1 MTLSP
6 RVRLVLAS
14 ALMLFIELALIRWTS
29 SNNLYLVHLT
39 NFVLLASFLGIGLG
53 FLRGSRGRDLFPLAP
68 ALLAVLVAFVLTFSV
83 RTGTTG
89 AGGWALVG
97 SFGIA
102 PLPRWLSLTVIFLLT
117 VATLGMLAQEVA
129 RTFALFV
136 PLDAYRLDIGG
147 SLLGIVTFAGLSFL
161 RMPPLAWAMTSAA
174 VFVVLLGPR
183 VRSRRWLP
191 AAGIGAVVVML
202 GLESFVGSYQWSP
215 YYKIHTETASGGN
228 VRIDVNNTPLQT
240 TASVAQ
246 VTKDSPFY
254 LYPYTYAGPHDDVLV
269 IGAGTGQRRRGRAE
283 QGRQAGRRGR
293 DRPGPGAD
301 RARPASGPART
312 PTPG

>member
-1 MTLSP
+1 VARVTLSP
-6 RVRLVLAS
+6 RVRLALAS
-14 ALMLFIELALIRWTS
+14 ALMLFLELALIRWTS

-53 FLRGSRGRDLFPLAP
+53 FLRGGRGRDVFPLAP
-68 ALLAVLVAFVLTFSV
+68 ALLALLVAFVLTFSV

-97 SFGIA
+97 SFGVG

-117 VATLGMLAQEVA
+117 VATLGTLAQEVA
-129 RTFALFV
+129 RTFALFE

-161 RMPPLAWAMTSAA
+161 RMPPLAWAVTSAA

-191 AAGIGAVVVML
+191 AVGITAVVVML

-240 TASVAQ
+240 TA
-246 VTKDSPFY
+246 
-254 LYPYTYAGPHDDVLV
+254 
-269 IGAGTGQRRRGRAE
+269 
-283 QGRQAGRRGR
+283 
-293 DRPGPGAD
+293 
-301 RARPASGPART
+301 
-312 PTPG
+312 